1 MFIVGCGYIGAR
13 LARRVRDIGTPVT
26 GVVRSAGSAGTLF
39 EQGIDALQ
47 CDLDTQRLPA
57 GSTAEAA
64 LFYFTPPPG
73 AGESDSQM
81 QRFLAGLSVSGQP
94 RRIVYISTT
103 GVYGDCHGEWVDETR
118 PVNPGVDRAR
128 RRWDAE
134 RQLHAWQGRTGGE
147 LVILRV
153 AGIYGPGKLPLAR
166 LRKGVPMVAE
176 HDAPWTNRIHADDLV
191 STCLLALEKG
201 GDGAVFNVS
210 DGAPGNMTDYFNQVA
225 DRAGL
230 PRPPLI
236 SLEQA
241 QQMLSPGLLSYLA
254 ESRRLSNRRMLD
266 ELGVELRY
274 PGLEEGLAS
283 CFSDAAR

>member
-1 MFIVGCGYIGAR
+1 MLHF
-13 LARRVRDIGTPVT
+13 LSLGTPVT
-26 GVVRSAGSAGTLF
+26 GVVRSARSARTLF
-39 EQGIDALQ
+39 EQGVDALQ
-47 CDLDTQRLPA
+47 CDLDTQCLPA

-73 AGESDSQM
+73 EGESDSRM
-81 QRFLAGLSVSGQP
+81 QRFLAGLSGSGQP

-118 PVNPGVDRAR
+118 PANPGVDRAR

-134 RQLHAWQGRTGGE
+134 RQLRAWQGRTGGE

-166 LRKGVPMVAE
+166 LRKGAPMVAE
-176 HDAPWTNRIHADDLV
+176 RDAPWTNRIHADDLV

-201 GDGAVFNVS
+201 RDGAVFNVS
-210 DGAPGNMTDYFNQVA
+210 DGTPGNMTDYFNQVA